1 VFYDTTNQARHDGF
15 RPCHR
20 CKPDDA
26 TFIGQ
31 REEVVIR
38 ALALLRIKKDNATMK
53 YGLKELAKEVGV
65 TPSYLCRVFKKTMG
79 VTVGEYIRQFEMD
92 VSEGQ
97 TESSTQYSDSVE
109 LGEMGIGMGPLTP
122 VATPRTLSDTESLV
136 QSPSRLGSGM
146 ADMEAGF
153 SMPVTTSNSLLAPI
167 ESWPVSSNSP
177 PFHTS
182 TGADEALDMYFDFD
196 EWLWT
201 EGFNFNDWFSTS
213 DLSNGGVYR

>member
-1 VFYDTTNQARHDGF
+1 MFYDSIDQARHDGF

-20 CKPDDA
+20 CKPDDT

-31 REEVVIR
+31 REEVVTR

-79 VTVGEYIRQFEMD
+79 VTVGEYIRCFEMD

-97 TESSTQYSDSVE
+97 TEISTQYSDSVGP
-109 LGEMGIGMGPLTP
+109 GEMDFGMAPLSL
-122 VATPRTLSDTESLV
+122 VATPQSSSDIESPI
-136 QSPSRLGSGM
+136 QFPSRLGSDMAGM
-146 ADMEAGF
+146 GAGF
-153 SMPVTTSNSLLAPI
+153 STPATV
-167 ESWPVSSNSP
+167 ESWPESSESP
-177 PFHTS
+177 PFPAS
-182 TGADEALDMYFDFD
+182 TVTDEPLDMYFDFD

-201 EGFNFNDWFSTS
+201 EGFGFNDWFSP
-213 DLSNGGVYR
+213 SNLCNEGVYV